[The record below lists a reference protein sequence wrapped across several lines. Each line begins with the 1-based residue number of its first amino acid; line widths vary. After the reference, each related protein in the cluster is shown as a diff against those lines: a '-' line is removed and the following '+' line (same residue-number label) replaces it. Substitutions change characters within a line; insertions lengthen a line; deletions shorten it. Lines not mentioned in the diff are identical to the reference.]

1 MHCTGTDS
9 GMAPLDP
16 RSPGRYGEG
25 MKRDALLVVALLF
38 VAGAG
43 CRKKPVEEVTPPEQ
57 LAKAEAAIVAA
68 RTTIEAREEKR
79 AITLRAAMNLAS
91 VPVSGARCP
100 VDVHVVGPSE
110 GVEALVGKAF
120 GTDDESRR
128 ERTRRALGGGS
139 APSPNRAAELRDAR
153 FKTEESLIVPISEA
167 STTPSRRGKSDLELL
182 ESYRRDLSDVHSYR
196 YRASI
201 KGDEIAAAAAYAA
214 KGDHLPVIELV
225 VVEESRRAP
234 VSADGTS
241 HGRAYVYEPSSD
253 KVLCAGV
260 YEAHNS
266 ERVADRSHA
275 DQVLDLETETLRAA
289 ATHLFDLTAPLDA
302 GADSGGK
309 KPR

>member
-1 MHCTGTDS
+1 
-9 GMAPLDP
+9 
-16 RSPGRYGEG
+16 
-25 MKRDALLVVALLF
+25 MKRDLLLVVVLLS
-38 VAGAG
+38 VVGVG

-79 AITLRAAMNLAS
+79 ANALRTAMNLPQ
-91 VPVSGARCP
+91 VPASGARCP
-100 VDVHVVGPSE
+100 IYVHVVAPSE
-110 GVEALVGKAF
+110 GFEALVGKAF

-139 APSPNRAAELRDAR
+139 APSPKRAAELRDAR

-167 STTPSRRGKSDLELL
+167 STTPSRRGKSDLDLL
-182 ESYRRDLSDVHSYR
+182 ESYRRELSDVHSYR
-196 YRASI
+196 YRAST

-225 VVEESRRAP
+225 VVEESRRSP

-241 HGRAYVYEPSSD
+241 HGRAYVYEPSSG
-253 KVLCAGV
+253 KVPCAGV

-266 ERVADRSHA
+266 ERVAEGSHA